1 MTRSSGSHLSADE
14 FDVCLGGVPTPEI
27 QQHLDRC
34 PQCLDQLKI
43 DREIAE
49 QISTLP
55 LMSPA
60 DGFAERVMTRVVIPD
75 PFAIRSIQATRRRVL
90 ATPRSFATAAGF
102 ALLLLGSMVGS
113 VVWSLGHQETL
124 ASLASWVFAQ
134 GGQAFW
140 LALQGVASNLLEQPW
155 YSGLKS
161 LAQTPGRLALYSA
174 VGSLTYLG
182 GLLALRRLLTVPTQ
196 QVAHAGI

>member
-27 QQHLDRC
+27 QRHLDEC

-49 QISTLP
+49 QISTLQ
-55 LMSPA
+55 LVSPA
-60 DGFAERVMTRVVIPD
+60 DGFAERVMARVVIPD

-102 ALLLLGSMVGS
+102 ALMLLGSMVGS

-124 ASLASWVFAQ
+124 ASFASWIFAQ

-140 LALQGVASNLLEQPW
+140 LGLQGAASNLLEQPW
-155 YSGLKS
+155 YRGLKS
-161 LAQTPGRLALYSA
+161 LAQSPGRIAFCSAMASLA
-174 VGSLTYLG
+174 YLS
-182 GLLALRRLLTVPTQ
+182 GLFALRRLLTVPNQ